1 MDRSMICYCIITA
14 HTAQLPAAFRI
25 EWAEVIV
32 LDLKNNQILVGT
44 LLDTPASKA
53 VFQRRFGKLL
63 KHPMVPAARSL
74 TLEQL
79 LAFAKLYLP
88 KSVIQDTLEE
98 LRRL

>member
-1 MDRSMICYCIITA
+1 M
-14 HTAQLPAAFRI
+14 
-25 EWAEVIV
+25 
-32 LDLKNNQILVGT
+32 DLKGNQILVGE
-44 LLDTPASKA
+44 LLADPAARA

-63 KHPMVPAARSL
+63 KHPMVSAARGL

-79 LAFAKLYLP
+79 LAFARLYLP

>member
-1 MDRSMICYCIITA
+1 MLMGHCTTTHCS
-14 HTAQLPAAFRI
+14 AQPQADHRI
-25 EWAEVIV
+25 GCAEVIV

-44 LLDTPASKA
+44 LLDTPASRA

-63 KHPMVPAARSL
+63 KHPMLPAARSL

-79 LAFAKLYLP
+79 LGFARLYLP
-88 KSVIQDTLEE
+88 KSVIQDTMEE

>member
-1 MDRSMICYCIITA
+1 MSGPHCTITVSA
-14 HTAQLPAAFRI
+14 AQPQVSSRI
-25 EWAEVIV
+25 GWAEVIV

-44 LLDTPASKA
+44 LLDTPASRA

-63 KHPMVPAARSL
+63 KHPMVPAARGL

-79 LAFAKLYLP
+79 LAFARLYLP